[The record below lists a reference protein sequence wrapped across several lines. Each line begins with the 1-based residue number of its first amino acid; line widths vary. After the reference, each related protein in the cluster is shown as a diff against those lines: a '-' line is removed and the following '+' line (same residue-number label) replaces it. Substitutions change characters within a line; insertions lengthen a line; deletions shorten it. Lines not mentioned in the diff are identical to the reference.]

1 MELTGLN
8 REPYRTSLVKT
19 KEKKTNS
26 VKMNYFE
33 FFGIPLSFETDKKEL
48 RRIFLSNS
56 KKYHPDFHSMESEQ
70 KQAEILEQ
78 STINN
83 EAYKVL
89 KERESRMKYI
99 LELKNMIGGE
109 IKASLPQDFL
119 FEMMEINEQIMELQ
133 FEYNEAEYKRIEA
146 EVESREQKRDES
158 VKLILENYKDRTDN
172 EKDLEI
178 IRDYYLESRYLKR
191 LKENMQKLI

>member
-1 MELTGLN
+1 
-8 REPYRTSLVKT
+8 
-19 KEKKTNS
+19 
-26 VKMNYFE
+26 MNYFE
-33 FFGIPLSFETDKKEL
+33 FFGIPLSFDTDKKEL
-48 RRIFLSNS
+48 RQKFLSNS
-56 KKYHPDFHSMESEQ
+56 KKYHPDFHSMESEEV
-70 KQAEILEQ
+70 QAKILEQ

-83 EAYKVL
+83 QAYKIL
-89 KERESRMKYI
+89 KEPESRMKYI

-119 FEMMEINEQIMELQ
+119 FEMMEINEQVMELQ
-133 FEYNEAEYKRIEA
+133 FEYNELEHKRIKA
-146 EVESREQKRDES
+146 EIDTREQKREES
-158 VKLILENYKDRTDN
+158 IKAVIENYVEGPGS